1 MKSVNL
7 KEYNY
12 KKINM
17 PKKKMKY
24 EFGKYVK
31 FKFGVDHEV
40 YENDDSFMLRTI
52 KKRTNEILSEKIFI
66 CRL

>member
-1 MKSVNL
+1 MGINL

-24 EFGKYVK
+24 EFRKYIK
-31 FKFGVDHEV
+31 FRLGIRYEV
-40 YENDDSFMLRTI
+40 YENDDSFMLRII
-52 KKRTNEILSEKIFI
+52 KKKTNEILNEKIFV